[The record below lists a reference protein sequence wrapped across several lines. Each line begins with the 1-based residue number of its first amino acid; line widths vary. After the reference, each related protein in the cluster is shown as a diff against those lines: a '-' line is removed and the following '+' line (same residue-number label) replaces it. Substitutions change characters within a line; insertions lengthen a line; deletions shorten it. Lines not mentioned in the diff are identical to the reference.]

1 MNSREIELV
10 QTSFAKVAP
19 VAEKAADMFYNRLF
33 ELDPSLRDLLQT
45 DMAEQG
51 KRLMAM
57 ISVVVEGLKNLDDLV
72 PAIEELGRRHSGYGV
87 EPEHYATVG
96 AALLDILARAL
107 GPSFTPDVRD
117 AWLAVYQVLSSTM
130 IGAAEAINQR
140 SVA

>member
-1 MNSREIELV
+1 MCWLGVFRMNSREIELV

-33 ELDPSLRDLLQT
+33 ELDPSLRDLFQT

-72 PAIEELGRRHSGYGV
+72 PAVEELGRRHSGYGV

-96 AALLDILARAL
+96 AALLDTLAQAL

-117 AWLAVYQVLSSTM
+117 A
-130 IGAAEAINQR
+130 
-140 SVA
+140 